1 MSYSLKKMR
10 CLLLLGLV
18 ALVGCQS
25 APTRDPAFSVIR
37 PSAMPLL
44 ESRNG
49 AIYQAGYSAPLFEDQ
64 RARLVGDML
73 TILLN
78 ESTDASKT
86 AETDFTKTNTTTIT
100 NPTVLGSTP
109 QFNLPGQVPL
119 TSTRNNTLDTNL
131 SSSSAFDGEAESVQ
145 SNTLTGE
152 ITVTVAEVLPNG
164 NLVVQGEKILT
175 LNQGHE
181 HIRFSGIVRAA
192 DIDANNTVSSPR
204 VANAR
209 IIYAGEGALADSNS
223 VGWLAKFFIGAL
235 MPF

>member
-1 MSYSLKKMR
+1 MFSPARKMR
-10 CLLLLGLV
+10 VLLLMGLV
-18 ALVGCQS
+18 GLVGCQS
-25 APTRDPAFSVIR
+25 APTRDPAFAVIR
-37 PSAMPLL
+37 PSAMPPL

-49 AIYQAGYSAPLFEDQ
+49 AIFQAGYSAPLFEDQ

-73 TILLN
+73 TIILN

-86 AETDFTKTNTTTIT
+86 AETDFTKTNTTTIS
-100 NPTVLGSTP
+100 NPTILGSTP
-109 QFNLPGQVPL
+109 QFDLPGALPL
-119 TSTRNNTLDTNL
+119 TSTRNNNL
-131 SSSSAFDGEAESVQ
+131 GTSLGSNHAFDGEAESVQ
-145 SNTLTGE
+145 SNSLTGE

-192 DIDANNTVSSPR
+192 DIDANNSVASPR

-209 IIYAGEGALADSNS
+209 IIYAGEGAIADSNA
-223 VGWLAKFFIGAL
+223 VGWLAKFFVGAL
-235 MPF
+235 LPF

>member
-1 MSYSLKKMR
+1 MSYLAKTKA
-10 CLLLLGLV
+10 LLLPLCLV
-18 ALVGCQS
+18 GLVGCQS
-25 APTRDPAFSVIR
+25 APTRDPAFSVVR
-37 PSAMPLL
+37 PSAMPPL

-73 TILLN
+73 TIILN

-86 AETDFTKTNTTTIT
+86 AETDFTKTNTTTVT
-100 NPTVLGSTP
+100 NPTILGSSP
-109 QFNLPGQVPL
+109 EFDLPGVVPL
-119 TSTRNNTLDTNL
+119 ASTKKNNL
-131 SSSSAFDGEAESVQ
+131 SSSLSSNHAFDGEAESVQ
-145 SNTLTGE
+145 SNALTGE

-192 DIDANNTVSSPR
+192 DIDANNSVASPR

-209 IIYAGEGALADSNS
+209 IIYAGEGALADSNA